1 MANQDGYQ
9 SNITPPLF
17 NTEYRRL
24 QFIVESML
32 AGVRTSLPC
41 RVEGVTN
48 NGGVSPVGYVN
59 IRPLIQQVDGNGNL
73 FDHDVIYNVPYMR
86 VQGGNNAVIIDPEI
100 GDIGLFS
107 VADRDISGLKN
118 TGQQSGPL
126 SRRKFDMSDAIYHYT
141 IMGAAP
147 TQYIQFSSAGIA
159 IHSPIAVNVNA
170 PIINA
175 TATTQANIT
184 APDIRIGA
192 TGQTLKSLVTDSMQD
207 LFNNH
212 VHPNPEGG
220 NTGTPTTTM
229 GSSQLTTT
237 IKGG

>member
-17 NTEYRRL
+17 NTEYRRV

-48 NGGVSPVGYVN
+48 SGGVAPVGYVN

-73 FDHDVIYNVPYMR
+73 FDHDIIYNVPYMR

-147 TQYIQFSSAGIA
+147 TQYIQFTNGLIK
-159 IHSPIAVNVNA
+159 IHSPGMVRVEADNV
-170 PIINA
+170 
-175 TATTQANIT
+175 QVH
-184 APDIRIGA
+184 GA
-192 TGQTLKSLVTDSMQD
+192 TSYSWDAGGYGERWTYDGGSDYTHTTWQDGAHVTKVK
-207 LFNNH
+207 L
-212 VHPNPEGG
+212 PINP
-220 NTGTPTTTM
+220 PD
-229 GSSQLTTT
+229 GS
-237 IKGG
+237 